1 MNQKL
6 LTGAVAAMA
15 FLLPSTAMGQT
26 ADFNIIPQPQQVV
39 ADASAPFTLNSNT
52 VIYVQ
57 TNSQDMK
64 RNATMLASYIQEAT
78 GIRPTIGKL
87 VKGSPA
93 IILSIDKTI
102 SNAEGYRLN
111 SDAKQI
117 RIAGAS
123 AAGVFYGIQTLRKSL
138 PLCNGKATQVSIPA
152 VHITD
157 APRFAYR
164 GTHLDVSRHFVTA
177 DSIRQFI
184 DMLALHNINRFHWHL
199 TDDQGWRIEI
209 KKYPLLTKIG
219 AKREQTVIGHNT
231 GKYDGIPYDGFYTQQ
246 QIRDIVK
253 YAADRYIT
261 IVPEIDLPGHMQA
274 ALAAYP
280 ELGCTGGPYK
290 VWQKWGISDD
300 VLCAGNDK
308 VLAFIDNVLKEVT
321 QLFPSKYIHVGG
333 DECPKVRWKDC
344 PKCQARIKALH
355 LEAKDGHSAEER
367 LQSYVITHASNYLKS
382 LGRNTIGWDEI
393 LEGGLAEGATVMSW
407 RGEAGGI
414 AAAKQ
419 NHDVVMT
426 PNSYLYFDYYQS
438 LDKANEPLAI
448 GGYLPLQRVYSY
460 EPMPE
465 ELTAEEARHI
475 IGVQANIWTEYMPT
489 FKHMQYMALPRVAAL
504 SEVQWTQPQLKDYTD
519 FTNRLIGLTHLYDR
533 LGYNYAKHLYNV
545 NIHIDSDTKW
555 QELVV
560 HMTTAGDAEIRYTLD
575 GSLPTA
581 SSTLYTGAI
590 HLQKSAKIRAA
601 AFRNGKSSSV
611 TAQDVTFSKATAC
624 PVKLLQPTH
633 KSYTFNGGTA
643 LTDGLVGD
651 KGFGT
656 GRWLRFS
663 GNDLEAVIDL
673 KKPTD
678 VSSVSLNTCVDK
690 GSWIFDAR
698 NIEVSLSTD
707 GVNFTSVAKHSLPAM
722 EKNSADNINTYELK
736 FSQTKA
742 RYIKVY
748 ATSEHNIPDW
758 HSGKGKP
765 AFLFVDEISVK

>member
-64 RNATMLASYIQEAT
+64 RNATMLASYIQQAT

-184 DMLALHNINRFHWHL
+184 DILALHNINRFHWHL

-465 ELTAEEARHI
+465 ELTAEETRHI

-581 SSTLYTGAI
+581 SSTLYTGAL

-633 KSYTFNGGTA
+633 KSYTFNGGAA

-656 GRWLRFS
+656 GRWLGFS

-673 KKPTD
+673 KKPTE

>member
-1 MNQKL
+1 MNKKL
-6 LTGAVAAMA
+6 LTGALAAMA
-15 FLLPSTAMGQT
+15 FLLPSTAAGQT
-26 ADFNIIPQPQQVV
+26 ADFNIIPRPQQVKV
-39 ADASAPFTLNSNT
+39 SNDAPFTLSAKT
-52 VIYVQ
+52 VISLG
-57 TNSQDMK
+57 TNRQDMK
-64 RNATMLASYIQEAT
+64 RNANMLASYIEQAT
-78 GIRPTIGKL
+78 GIRPAIGKG
-87 VKGSPA
+87 KSGAA
-93 IILSIDKTI
+93 IILTIDKTI
-102 SNAEGYRLN
+102 ANAEGYKLDA
-111 SDAKQI
+111 DAKQI

-138 PLCNGKATQVSIPA
+138 PLVNGKASKVSIPA
-152 VHITD
+152 VHIAD

-177 DSIRQFI
+177 DSVRQFI

-209 KKYPLLTKIG
+209 KKYPLLTQIG
-219 AKREQTVIGHNT
+219 SKRAQTVIGHNS
-231 GKYDGIPYDGFYTQQ
+231 GKYDGKPYSGFYTQK

-280 ELGCTGGPYK
+280 DMGCTGGPYE
-290 VWQKWGISDD
+290 VWQKWGVSDN

-308 VLAFIDNVLKEVT
+308 TLTFIDNVLKEIT

-333 DECPKVRWKDC
+333 DECPKTQWQKC
-344 PKCQARIKALH
+344 PKCQARIKALN

-367 LQSYVITHASNYLKS
+367 LQSYIITHASNYLKS

-407 RGEAGGI
+407 RGESGGI

-419 NHDVVMT
+419 HHDVVMT

-448 GGYLPLQRVYSY
+448 GGYLPLETVYSY
-460 EPMPE
+460 EPMPK
-465 ELTAEEARHI
+465 ELTADEARHI

-489 FKHMQYMALPRVAAL
+489 FKQMQYMALPRLAAL
-504 SEVQWTQPQLKDYTD
+504 SEVQWSQPALKDYTS
-519 FTNRLIGLTHLYDR
+519 FTNRLTEFTHMYDR

-545 NIHIDSDTKW
+545 AIHVDSDNKW
-555 QELVV
+555 REILI
-560 HMTTAGDAEIRYTLD
+560 HMTTAGKAEIRYTLD
-575 GSLPTA
+575 GTEPTVN
-581 SSTLYTGAI
+581 STLYTGAI
-590 HLQKSAKIRAA
+590 VLQKSAKIRAA
-601 AFRNGKSSSV
+601 AFRDGKRSSV
-611 TAQDVTFSKATAC
+611 TSQDISFNKATAC
-624 PVKLLQPTH
+624 PVELLQPTH
-633 KSYTFNGGTA
+633 KNYTYKGGAT
-643 LTDGLVGD
+643 LTDGLLGD

-656 GRWLRFS
+656 GRWLGFS

-673 KKPTD
+673 KQNTD

-698 NIEVSLSTD
+698 NIEVSVSAD
-707 GVNFTSVAKHSLPAM
+707 GKSFTKVASKSLPAL
-722 EKNSADNINTYELK
+722 EEQTPDNIYTYELT
-736 FSQTKA
+736 FPQTTT
-742 RYIKVY
+742 RYVKVT
-748 ATSEHNIPDW
+748 ATSEHNIPKW
-758 HSGKGKP
+758 HGGKGKP

>member
-87 VKGSPA
+87 VKGNPA

-157 APRFAYR
+157 APLFAYR

-438 LDKANEPLAI
+438 LDKANEPQAI

-633 KSYTFNGGTA
+633 KSYTFNGGAA

-656 GRWLRFS
+656 GRWLGFS

-673 KKPTD
+673 KKPTE

-765 AFLFVDEISVK
+765 AFLFVDEIRVK

>member
-1 MNQKL
+1 MNKKL
-6 LTGAVAAMA
+6 LTGALAAMA
-15 FLLPSTAMGQT
+15 FLLPSTAAGQT
-26 ADFNIIPQPQQVV
+26 ADFNIIPRPQQVNV
-39 ADASAPFTLNSNT
+39 SNDAPFTLSAKT
-52 VIYVQ
+52 VISLG
-57 TNSQDMK
+57 TNSQNMK
-64 RNATMLASYIQEAT
+64 RNANMLASYIEQAT
-78 GIRPTIGKL
+78 GIRPAVGKS
-87 VKGSPA
+87 KNGTA
-93 IILSIDKTI
+93 IVLTIDKTI
-102 SNAEGYRLN
+102 ANAEGYKLDA
-111 SDAKQI
+111 DAKQI

-138 PLCNGKATQVSIPA
+138 PLVNGKASKVSIPA
-152 VHITD
+152 VHIAD

-177 DSIRQFI
+177 DSVRQFI

-209 KKYPLLTKIG
+209 KKYPLLTQIG
-219 AKREQTVIGHNT
+219 SKRAQTVIGHNS
-231 GKYDGIPYDGFYTQQ
+231 GKYDGKPYSGFYTQK

-280 ELGCTGGPYK
+280 DMGCTGGPYE
-290 VWQKWGISDD
+290 VWQKWGVSDN

-308 VLAFIDNVLKEVT
+308 TLTFIDNVLKEIT
-321 QLFPSKYIHVGG
+321 KLFPSKYIHVGG
-333 DECPKVRWKDC
+333 DECPKTQWQKC
-344 PKCQARIKALH
+344 PKCQARIKALN

-367 LQSYVITHASNYLKS
+367 LQSYIITHASNYLKS

-407 RGEAGGI
+407 RGESGGI

-419 NHDVVMT
+419 HHDVIMT

-448 GGYLPLQRVYSY
+448 GGYLPLETVYSY
-460 EPMPE
+460 EPMPK
-465 ELTAEEARHI
+465 ELTADEARHI

-489 FKHMQYMALPRVAAL
+489 FKQMQYMALPRLAAL
-504 SEVQWTQPQLKDYTD
+504 SEVQWSQPALKDYTS
-519 FTNRLIGLTHLYDR
+519 FTNRLTEFTHLYDR

-545 NIHIDSDTKW
+545 AIHVDSDNKW
-555 QELVV
+555 REILI
-560 HMTTAGDAEIRYTLD
+560 HMTTAGKAEIRYTLD
-575 GSLPTA
+575 GTEPTVN
-581 SSTLYTGAI
+581 STLYTGAI
-590 HLQKSAKIRAA
+590 VLQKSAKIRAA
-601 AFRNGKSSSV
+601 AFRDGKRSSV
-611 TAQDVTFSKATAC
+611 TSQDISFNKATAC
-624 PVKLLQPTH
+624 PVELLQPTH
-633 KSYTFNGGTA
+633 KNYTYKGGAT
-643 LTDGLVGD
+643 LTDGLLGD

-656 GRWLRFS
+656 GRWLGFS

-673 KKPTD
+673 KQNTD

-698 NIEVSLSTD
+698 NIEVSVSAD
-707 GVNFTSVAKHSLPAM
+707 GKSFTKVASKSLPAL
-722 EKNSADNINTYELK
+722 EEQTPDNIYTYELT
-736 FSQTKA
+736 FPQTTT
-742 RYIKVY
+742 RYVKVT
-748 ATSEHNIPDW
+748 ATSEHNIPEW
-758 HSGKGKP
+758 HGGKGKP

>member
-1 MNQKL
+1 MNKKL
-6 LTGAVAAMA
+6 LTGALAAMA
-15 FLLPSTAMGQT
+15 FLLPSTAAGQT
-26 ADFNIIPQPQQVV
+26 ADFNIIPRPQQVNV
-39 ADASAPFTLNSNT
+39 SNDAPFTLSAKT
-52 VIYVQ
+52 VISLG

-64 RNATMLASYIQEAT
+64 RNANMLASYIEQAT
-78 GIRPTIGKL
+78 GIRPTVGKS
-87 VKGSPA
+87 KNGTA
-93 IILSIDKTI
+93 IVLTIDKTI
-102 SNAEGYRLN
+102 ANAEGYKLDA
-111 SDAKQI
+111 DAKQI

-138 PLCNGKATQVSIPA
+138 PLVNGKASKVSIPA
-152 VHITD
+152 VHIAD

-177 DSIRQFI
+177 DSVRQFI

-209 KKYPLLTKIG
+209 KKYPLLTQIG
-219 AKREQTVIGHNT
+219 SKRAQTVIGHNS
-231 GKYDGIPYDGFYTQQ
+231 GKYDGKPYSGFYTQK

-280 ELGCTGGPYK
+280 DMGCTGGPYE
-290 VWQKWGISDD
+290 VWQKWGVSDN

-308 VLAFIDNVLKEVT
+308 TLTFIDNVLKEIT
-321 QLFPSKYIHVGG
+321 KLFPSKYIHVGG
-333 DECPKVRWKDC
+333 DECPKTQWQKC
-344 PKCQARIKALH
+344 PKCQARIKALN

-367 LQSYVITHASNYLKS
+367 LQSYIITHASNYLKS

-407 RGEAGGI
+407 RGESGGI

-419 NHDVVMT
+419 HNDVVMT

-448 GGYLPLQRVYSY
+448 GGYLPLETVYSY
-460 EPMPE
+460 EPMPK
-465 ELTAEEARHI
+465 ELTADEARHI

-489 FKHMQYMALPRVAAL
+489 FKQMQYMALPRLAAL
-504 SEVQWTQPQLKDYTD
+504 SEVQWSQPALKDYTS
-519 FTNRLIGLTHLYDR
+519 FTNRLTEFTHMYDR

-545 NIHIDSDTKW
+545 AIHVDSDNKW
-555 QELVV
+555 REILI
-560 HMTTAGDAEIRYTLD
+560 HMTTAGKAEIRYTLD
-575 GSLPTA
+575 GTEPTVN
-581 SSTLYTGAI
+581 STLYTGAI
-590 HLQKSAKIRAA
+590 VLQKSAKIRAA
-601 AFRNGKSSSV
+601 AFRDGKRSSV
-611 TAQDVTFSKATAC
+611 TSQDISFNKATAC
-624 PVKLLQPTH
+624 PVELLQPTH
-633 KSYTFNGGTA
+633 KNYTYNGGAT
-643 LTDGLVGD
+643 LTDGLLGD

-656 GRWLRFS
+656 GRWLGFS

-673 KKPTD
+673 KQNTD

-698 NIEVSLSTD
+698 NIEVSVSAD
-707 GVNFTSVAKHSLPAM
+707 GKSFTKVASKSLPAL
-722 EKNSADNINTYELK
+722 EEQTPDNIYTYELT
-736 FSQTKA
+736 FPQTTT
-742 RYIKVY
+742 RYVKVT
-748 ATSEHNIPDW
+748 ATSEHNIPEW
-758 HSGKGKP
+758 HGGKGKP